1 MIVGFKITA
10 FNGHERDAV
19 AFIQRVCI
27 LSDPQIAENIV
38 AAGPGINIYSESV
51 TQAMLNEQAFT
62 ASLLKTTS
70 GKYMLVSMA
79 NFLLELP
86 YNGGTLRLWPTE
98 FARILP
104 SEVEQFQKVYEQKL
118 VRFYP
123 EL

>member
-1 MIVGFKITA
+1 
-10 FNGHERDAV
+10 
-19 AFIQRVCI
+19 
-27 LSDPQIAENIV
+27 V

-98 FARILP
+98 IARILP